1 MTAELSPEDLQD
13 AVVRLVGLGCSP
25 EDLGRARTACGP
37 QASPSAV
44 VAVLQQR
51 AGHRQDRL
59 PGMPRGPGVEG
70 PAGVRADGAVNE
82 LLVAGGRPGMPERL
96 VAAWEEGGPLW
107 VHRRRIGTSRSPRR
121 AVGIVGTRRPT
132 LDGAE
137 LARTLAAGLAEA
149 GVEVVSGFAK
159 GIDQAAHRG
168 ALSVP
173 GGITTAVL
181 GTGVDVDYPA
191 RSGALRAEVMAS
203 GGLVSEYAHDRGVR
217 HPTQFIA
224 RNRILAGLSD
234 GVVVIEAGQRSG
246 ALSTARWAA
255 DFGRDVMVVPASP
268 STPSAAGA
276 LALLRDGAV
285 PVRHAADV
293 LDVLGG
299 PGDSSV
305 AAPVEAANSGE
316 GSGGDA
322 AGVAARVREL
332 GPEAEVLFGRL
343 GPVPASISAL
353 SAATGLT
360 ARQVLVAVGRLEG
373 IGLARQVPE
382 GVVAMR
388 R

>member
-1 MTAELSPEDLQD
+1 MNAELPPEALQD
-13 AVVRLVGLGCSP
+13 AVARLIALGCSP

-44 VAVLQQR
+44 VAVLQRR

-59 PGMPRGPGVEG
+59 PGLSHGPGG
-70 PAGVRADGAVNE
+70 TGRTSGVRPDGVVDE
-82 LLVAGGRPGMPERL
+82 LLVHGGRPGMPERL
-96 VAAWEEGGPLW
+96 AAAWEEGGPLW
-107 VHRRRIGTSRSPRR
+107 VHRRRIGPGTAPRR
-121 AVGIVGTRRPT
+121 TVGIVGTRRPT

-149 GVEVVSGFAK
+149 GIEVVSGFAR

-173 GGITTAVL
+173 GGSTTAVL
-181 GTGVDVDYPA
+181 GTGMDVDYPA
-191 RSGALRAEVMAS
+191 RSGELRLAIMAS
-203 GGLVSEYAHDRGVR
+203 GGLISEYAHDRGVR

-234 GVVVIEAGQRSG
+234 AIVVIEAGQRSG

-293 LDVLGG
+293 LDVLGDPVG
-299 PGDSSV
+299 SV
-305 AAPVEAANSGE
+305 DDEPVGAAI
-316 GSGGDA
+316 
-322 AGVAARVREL
+322 GVAARGLGCDAEL
-332 GPEAEVLFGRL
+332 LADRL
-343 GPVPASISAL
+343 GPVPASVSAL
-353 SAATGLT
+353 SGATGLPV
-360 ARQVLVAVGRLEG
+360 RQVLVAVARLEEA
-373 IGLARQVPE
+373 GLVRQVPA
-382 GVVAMR
+382 GVVAVR